1 MRRSAGGEE
10 MKVFVPERRV
20 DAPELSEEQA
30 RMLFDGRYVEGRFGL
45 EEGDVFPLASECIPF
60 EAVCYRMMGGGR
72 CRVRRRM
79 REGGTIKSGNAF
91 ETLLPS
97 YDVTWPI
104 I

>member
-10 MKVFVPERRV
+10 MKVFIPERRV

-30 RMLFDGRYVEGRFGL
+30 RKLIDGRYVEGRFGL

-72 CRVRRRM
+72 CRVRR
-79 REGGTIKSGNAF
+79 NARGC
-91 ETLLPS
+91 
-97 YDVTWPI
+97 I
-104 I
+104 INTS

>member
-1 MRRSAGGEE
+1 

-20 DAPELSEEQA
+20 DAPELSDEQVSKLISG
-30 RMLFDGRYVEGRFGL
+30 MYVESDFGL
-45 EEGDVFPLASECIPF
+45 EEGDVFPLASEGIPF

-72 CRVRRRM
+72 CRIRRRM

-97 YDVTWPI
+97 YDVTWSI
-104 I
+104 